1 MQNIHF
7 QALGC
12 RLNEA
17 ELEKWQRLAPLH
29 GYQVTGDASIADII
43 VVNTCAVT
51 QEAGRKSRKLAN
63 RLLRKSQHAVSDLS
77 VPSTEVGANKAA
89 RLTRAKLVVTGC
101 LASID
106 PQSILASTGADMVL
120 PNMEKDRLFERLAMS
135 QDLIGEPT
143 SLPTAA
149 KKIIRGELAKPKREA
164 LAARTR
170 AFIKV
175 QDGCRNRC
183 SFCIVT
189 VARGAERSFA
199 VGDVIDEINQRAAE
213 GTKEVVLSGVH
224 LGGYG
229 SDIGTDLKSLMQ
241 SVLTHT
247 DVPRIR
253 LSSLEP
259 WDLPVDF
266 FDLWQNPRLC
276 PHLHLPIQ
284 SGSDRVLKRMARRSL
299 RADFLSLIE
308 KARESIQNLCISTD
322 IIVGFPGEEEGDF
335 DQSLSLCD
343 KARFHHAHIF
353 SYSPREGTAASRMS
367 GQIDSAVKKDRSKR
381 LHVHVASIAGTVLD
395 SFIDTTQQVLWERQL
410 GISPTNEMRW
420 TGLTE
425 NYLRCV
431 VTLPQDGHTDLGNTI
446 TAVTMQHHSD
456 AVFAVQKHQS

>member
-1 MQNIHF
+1 MENIYF

-17 ELEKWQRLAPLH
+17 ELEQWQRLAPDH
-29 GYQVTGDASIADII
+29 GYQLTGDVAAADVI

-51 QEAGRKSRKLAN
+51 GEAARKSRKLAN
-63 RLLRKSQHAVSDLS
+63 RLHRQSGSL
-77 VPSTEVGANKAA
+77 G
-89 RLTRAKLVVTGC
+89 TRPAMLVVTGC

-106 PQSILASTGADMVL
+106 PKSILENTGADMVL
-120 PNMEKDRLFERLAMS
+120 PNMDKDRLFERLAM
-135 QDLIGEPT
+135 QR
-143 SLPTAA
+143 SLPADPRELAIEKPLTTQHESKNATAA
-149 KKIIRGELAKPKREA
+149 QEVAPSI
-164 LAARTR
+164 RTR

-189 VARGAERSFA
+189 VARGEERSLA

-213 GTKEVVLSGVH
+213 GIQEVVLSGVH

-241 SVLTHT
+241 SVLAHT

-259 WDLPVDF
+259 WDLPDDF
-266 FDLWQNPRLC
+266 FSLWDNPRLC

-284 SGSDRVLKRMARRSL
+284 SGSDRILKRMARRSL
-299 RADFLSLIE
+299 RDDFLSLVRQ
-308 KARESIQNLCISTD
+308 ARERIPNLCISTD
-322 IIVGFPGEEEGDF
+322 IIVGFPGEDESDF

-343 KARFHHAHIF
+343 EARFHHAHIF
-353 SYSPREGTAASRMS
+353 SYSRREGTAAGRMS
-367 GQIDSAVKKDRSKR
+367 GQVDSAVKKDRSKR
-381 LHVHVASIAGTVLD
+381 LHAHVNTIANAVL
-395 SFIDTTQQVLWERQL
+395 SEFIGTTQRVLWEKQV
-410 GISPTNEMRW
+410 SKTNPNASDSVDGEVQW
-420 TGLTE
+420 TGLSE

-431 VTLPQDGHTDLGNTI
+431 INTPKDASTTLANTVTP
-446 TAVTMQHHSD
+446 VMMQHHERSIFS
-456 AVFAVQKHQS
+456 VKPY